1 MRSVAVICNI
11 VLFAFICL
19 VLAVDG
25 LPTEASYI
33 VFTVWALM
41 TLILSP
47 AVISRR
53 GAGDGWLGL
62 PAKSTPSEEQRKIDD
77 PSPPGTAV
85 RTVTIICNIVFL
97 AHFCWAFVDQ
107 YPHPEEEGFIPFA
120 VLMVLTPILN
130 LVALFCGGAGAG
142 WFGLRMKRRTS

>member
-1 MRSVAVICNI
+1 MRVAAVICNI

-53 GAGDGWLGL
+53 GASDGWLGL
-62 PAKSTPSEEQRKIDD
+62 LMKGKASEQQEKVDGPSSTS
-77 PSPPGTAV
+77 TTM
-85 RTVTIICNIVFL
+85 RTVAIICNVVFL
-97 AHFCWAFVDQ
+97 AYFCWAFVDQ